1 MKQYKNV
8 FSIVIIQQGIR
19 KNESMNCVA
28 STYDASGKLVGCTER
43 ELSAIISV
51 QMYTVFAMGAGLYI
65 YKSLTAENWAD
76 IAIKIGWGCVSAFT
90 HVKRFTTRHVIPTVC
105 NAVSFVKD
113 HVASVIQPDTESEV
127 SVEDD
132 HCYIRVVK
140 DGAELHGYSSIFGL
154 IQHLAEFTADEDQDS
169 DDVVDVQNEADAAQ
183 SEADAAESEAAAPS
197 EAAALSES
205 DPAAPVE
212 ARGESEAAAQ
222 SDESKQSESES
233 EPSDTEEDIKEQLA
247 RINNHTMKF
256 DFVMCQ
262 VPTLQTVTSSTP
274 QCMHVIKYDGF
285 PRDADGLYFCDRKF
299 VPVNH
304 RMIEIVLQYEGSE
317 YELDLA
323 SPDNFYVAGNKL
335 LDPAFLK
342 WFMRKNHNIS
352 INLNPG
358 ADSYTIKCIDH
369 NATLHTLRPCNYLHV
384 SETGIEVHNSGLI

>member
-1 MKQYKNV
+1 
-8 FSIVIIQQGIR
+8 
-19 KNESMNCVA
+19 MNCVA
-28 STYDASGKLVGCTER
+28 STYNASGKLVGCTEQ
-43 ELSAIISV
+43 ELSTIISV
-51 QMYTVFAMGAGLYI
+51 QMYTVFAMGTGLYI

-90 HVKRFTTRHVIPTVC
+90 RTKRFTTRHVLPPICT
-105 NAVSFVKD
+105 AVSFVKNQ
-113 HVASVIQPDTESEV
+113 VATIIQPDTESEV

-154 IQHLAEFTADEDQDS
+154 IQHLAEFTADDQEQEQEQDHDS
-169 DDVVDVQNEADAAQ
+169 DDVVDVQSEAQ
-183 SEADAAESEAAAPS
+183 SKAAVQGEAQSKTAVQGEAHG
-197 EAAALSES
+197 EGEGKC
-205 DPAAPVE
+205 E
-212 ARGESEAAAQ
+212 GESKAAVHGECEGKGDGEGEGELNDQ
-222 SDESKQSESES
+222 DEQINESESES
-233 EPSDTEEDIKEQLA
+233 DNEEDIKEQLA
-247 RINNHTMKF
+247 RIEKHTMKF

-285 PRDADGLYFCDRKF
+285 PRDADGLYFCERKF

-304 RMIEIVLQYEGSE
+304 QMIEIVLQYEGSE

-335 LDPAFLK
+335 LDTAFLK

-352 INLNPG
+352 ISPG

-384 SETGIEVHNSGLI
+384 SETGFEIHDSGLV